1 MSKRN
6 TRRNDTNNGDERTG
20 DAMKGKWQ
28 RVGMTGAALA
38 FSQPVLADYA
48 YNLQI
53 PASQVAQDV
62 FQLHNLIMLVCL
74 GIFVVVFGAMFYS
87 LLKHRKSVGHKA
99 AHFHENTTVE
109 VIWTVIPFVIL
120 VGMAYPAAKVVI
132 DMKDTSN
139 PDLTIKI
146 TGYQW
151 KWGYDYLNDDISF
164 YSNLATPRE
173 QIQGTAEKGEHYLL
187 EVDEPMVVPV
197 GKRVRLLVTANDVLH
212 AWWVPALSAK
222 QDAIPGFIR
231 DSWFKADKIG
241 TYRGQCVE
249 LCGKDHGFMPIVVEV
264 VSEEDYAAW
273 VAKKK
278 GAAQA
283 AAADG
288 AKSFEIAELVERGEK
303 VYQANC
309 AACHQADGKGLPGV
323 FPAISGS
330 TVATGPIADH
340 IAIVMNGKPG
350 TAMAAFAGQLSDAD
364 IAAVVTYQRN
374 ALGNKTGDLAQP
386 AEIAA
391 ARGGAASEA
400 AAPAAQ

>member
-28 RVGMTGAALA
+28 RVGMMGAALA

-330 TVATGPIADH
+330 AVATGPIADH

-374 ALGNKTGDLAQP
+374 ALGNKMGDLAQP

>member
-1 MSKRN
+1 M
-6 TRRNDTNNGDERTG
+6 
-20 DAMKGKWQ
+20 M
-28 RVGMTGAALA
+28 GAALA
-38 FSQPVLADYA
+38 TSQSTLADYA

-53 PASQVAQDV
+53 PASQVAKDV
-62 FQLHNLIMLVCL
+62 FELHNLIMLVCL
-74 GIFVVVFGAMFYS
+74 GIFIVVFGAMFYS

-120 VGMAYPAAKVVI
+120 MGMAYPAAKVVI
-132 DMKDTSN
+132 DMKDTTN
-139 PDLTIKI
+139 PDMTIKI

-164 YSNLATPRE
+164 YSMLSTPRE
-173 QIQGTAEKGEHYLL
+173 QIYGAAEKGEHYLL

-197 GKRVRLLVTANDVLH
+197 GKRVRLLITANDVLH
-212 AWWVPALSAK
+212 SWWVPALGAK

-231 DSWFKADKIG
+231 DSWFKADRIG

-278 GAAQA
+278 GAAQSTA
-283 AAADG
+283 GDN
-288 AKSFEIAELVERGEK
+288 AKTFEIADLMARGER

-309 AACHQADGKGLPGV
+309 AACHQADGMGMAGV

-330 TVATGPIADH
+330 KVANGPIEGH
-340 IAIVMNGKPG
+340 IALVLNGVPG
-350 TAMAAFAGQLSDAD
+350 TAMAAFAGMLSDAD
-364 IAAVVTYQRN
+364 VAAVVTYQRN
-374 ALGNKTGDLAQP
+374 AWNNKMGDLAQP

-391 ARGGAASEA
+391 ARGGAATEA